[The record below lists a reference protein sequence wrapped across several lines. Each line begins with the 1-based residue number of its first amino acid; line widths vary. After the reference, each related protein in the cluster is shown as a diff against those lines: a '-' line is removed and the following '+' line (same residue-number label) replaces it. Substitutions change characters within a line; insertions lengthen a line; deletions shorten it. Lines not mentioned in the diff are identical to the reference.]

1 MKHISTL
8 ILFILLIPSI
18 VCASGIS
25 QQDNYCDDQ
34 ASWQQWEELLTDN
47 PMDTGITTLYAL
59 RIGLCSMVKS
69 GQIETQRAVKLF
81 EEMRDAV
88 INSINASEDADKQSN
103 RINI

>member
-1 MKHISTL
+1 MKYISTL
-8 ILFILLIPSI
+8 IFCILLIPSI
-18 VCASGIS
+18 VYASGTS
-25 QQDNYCDDQ
+25 SQDNYCDDQ

-47 PMDTGITTLYAL
+47 PTDTGITTLYAL

-88 INSINASEDADKQSN
+88 INSKHASEDADKQSKHV
-103 RINI
+103 NI

>member
-1 MKHISTL
+1 MKYISTL
-8 ILFILLIPSI
+8 ILFFLLIPSI
-18 VCASGIS
+18 VCAFGTS

-34 ASWQQWEELLTDN
+34 ASWQQWEELLTN
-47 PMDTGITTLYAL
+47 STDTGTTTLYAL

-88 INSINASEDADKQSN
+88 INSKHASEDADKQTN
-103 RINI
+103 RPSI